1 MDIMTNNHNQR
12 CHQNNHDDRGHSDDD
27 LDDIQPAAVQ
37 RLCAW
42 SVQRQVAQLH
52 HRFKSGSRRMLVV
65 MIIVGDM
72 IVLIEIR
79 KLVQTEKVQGN

>member
-1 MDIMTNNHNQR
+1 MTNNHNHR

-52 HRFKSGSRRMLVV
+52 HRFKSGSLLARMLII
-65 MIIVGDM
+65 MIIN
-72 IVLIEIR
+72 
-79 KLVQTEKVQGN
+79 EKVGSN

>member
-1 MDIMTNNHNQR
+1 MTNNHNHR
-12 CHQNNHDDRGHSDDD
+12 CHHNNHDDRGHSDDD

>member
-1 MDIMTNNHNQR
+1 
-12 CHQNNHDDRGHSDDD
+12 
-27 LDDIQPAAVQ
+27 
-37 RLCAW
+37 
-42 SVQRQVAQLH
+42 
-52 HRFKSGSRRMLVV
+52 MLVV